1 MLPILSL
8 SNQFCHLNNI
18 PNEAEMEVKMVDEQ
32 PTELIKVIID
42 PYDEQDYEILESNQL
57 LVQNSF
63 LNQIRIVQRSTAI
76 VVFCQNLPIRLRI
89 GK

>member
-1 MLPILSL
+1 
-8 SNQFCHLNNI
+8 
-18 PNEAEMEVKMVDEQ
+18 MEIVGEQ
-32 PTELIKVIID
+32 PTDLIQVIID

-57 LVQNSF
+57 LVQTSF

>member
-1 MLPILSL
+1 MPILSL
-8 SNQFCHLNNI
+8 SNQFCQLNNI
-18 PNEAEMEVKMVDEQ
+18 PNEAELEVKIVGEH
-32 PTELIKVIID
+32 PTDLIQVIID

-63 LNQIRIVQRSTAI
+63 LHQIRIVQKDTAI

>member
-1 MLPILSL
+1 MPILSL
-8 SNQFCHLNNI
+8 SNQFCQLNNI
-18 PNEAEMEVKMVDEQ
+18 PNEAELEMKIVGEQ
-32 PTELIKVIID
+32 PTDLIQVIID

-63 LNQIRIVQRSTAI
+63 LHQIRIVQKDTAI
-76 VVFCQNLPIRLRI
+76 VVFCQNLPIKLRI

>member
-1 MLPILSL
+1 MPILSL
-8 SNQFCHLNNI
+8 SNQFCQLNNI
-18 PNEAEMEVKMVDEQ
+18 PNEAELEVKIVGEQ
-32 PTELIKVIID
+32 PTELTQVIID

-57 LVQNSF
+57 LVQKSF
-63 LNQIRIVQRSTAI
+63 LNQIRIVQKNTAI

>member
-1 MLPILSL
+1 MKI
-8 SNQFCHLNNI
+8 
-18 PNEAEMEVKMVDEQ
+18 VGEQ
-32 PTELIKVIID
+32 PTDLIQVIID

-63 LNQIRIVQRSTAI
+63 LNQIRIVQKNTAI

>member
-1 MLPILSL
+1 MPILSL
-8 SNQFCHLNNI
+8 SNQFCQLNNI
-18 PNEAEMEVKMVDEQ
+18 PNEAELEMKIVGEQ
-32 PTELIKVIID
+32 PTDLVQVIID

-63 LNQIRIVQRSTAI
+63 LHQIRIVQKDTAI
-76 VVFCQNLPIRLRI
+76 VVFCQNLPIKLRI

>member
-1 MLPILSL
+1 MKI
-8 SNQFCHLNNI
+8 
-18 PNEAEMEVKMVDEQ
+18 VGEQ
-32 PTELIKVIID
+32 PTDLIQVIID

-63 LNQIRIVQRSTAI
+63 LHQIRIVQKDTAI

-89 GK
+89 GKLAGKLFYTLR

>member
-1 MLPILSL
+1 MPILSL
-8 SNQFCHLNNI
+8 SNQFCQLNNI
-18 PNEAEMEVKMVDEQ
+18 QNEAELEMKIVGEQ
-32 PTELIKVIID
+32 PTDLIQVIID

-63 LNQIRIVQRSTAI
+63 LHQIRIVQKDTAI

>member
-1 MLPILSL
+1 MPILSL
-8 SNQFCHLNNI
+8 SNQFCQLNNI
-18 PNEAEMEVKMVDEQ
+18 PNEAELEMKIVGEQ
-32 PTELIKVIID
+32 PTDLIQVIID

-63 LNQIRIVQRSTAI
+63 LHQIRIVQKDTAI